1 MIWMISCRNISLI
14 LCYLSGYMPLLVCVN
29 CLYIVF
35 YVVLTLAVFVRVI
48 CFAILAKCAIF
59 DETKTNMKLRVILSL
74 IVALFIGQSMYA
86 MSNEVLRRPIILD
99 GEIIE
104 EGSRSINP
112 LIPISADI
120 DGSTLFIK
128 FSKAIGNVDIAV
140 KEITDAKKEVYSSSM
155 DVNAAGQI
163 TSFSIADL
171 TPGTYVL
178 EFTNAAGGYVY
189 GQFIVE

>member
-1 MIWMISCRNISLI
+1 MLCQMKFFVDLLSWMEKLLRKEIV
-14 LCYLSGYMPLLVCVN
+14 LS
-29 CLYIVF
+29 IH
-35 YVVLTLAVFVRVI
+35 
-48 CFAILAKCAIF
+48 
-59 DETKTNMKLRVILSL
+59 
-74 IVALFIGQSMYA
+74 LF
-86 MSNEVLRRPIILD
+86 L
-99 GEIIE
+99 
-104 EGSRSINP
+104 
-112 LIPISADI
+112 ISADI

-155 DVNAAGQI
+155 DVTAAGQV

>member
-1 MIWMISCRNISLI
+1 
-14 LCYLSGYMPLLVCVN
+14 
-29 CLYIVF
+29 
-35 YVVLTLAVFVRVI
+35 
-48 CFAILAKCAIF
+48 
-59 DETKTNMKLRVILSL
+59 MKLRVILSL

-99 GEIIE
+99 GEIIV
-104 EGSRSINP
+104 EGNRSINP

-155 DVNAAGQI
+155 DVTAAGQV